1 LGVNLIDTTILPI
14 NMAIIDRIKWNGS
27 KNSLVWKFD
36 SEELSTW
43 TQLIVNESQEA
54 FLVKEGVFEGPFGA
68 GRHTLSTENIP
79 LLRKIIGM
87 PFGGKS
93 PFSAEVW
100 FTNLATNLN
109 ISWGTPDPIQL
120 QDPKYQVMVP
130 IRAFG
135 QYGIKINNSKK
146 FLLKIVGT
154 LTEFDSDAISEY
166 LKGALITKIKTCIAN
181 AIIQNGVSVLE
192 INMHLDSLSELIK
205 QSLTKN
211 FSDFGIELTQF
222 NIHSI
227 NIPEDDPALITLKNA
242 LSKKAEM
249 GIVGFNY
256 QQERSFDV
264 IQTAAGNEGN
274 SGNIMGAGMG
284 MGMGV
289 AIGGPIGNSFG
300 NSLSQLNT
308 NLNTQQKVCANC
320 ETTLKNNVKF
330 CENCGTPTSLTCI
343 NCGTDLKPNSKFC
356 SDCGT
361 PVNPK
366 KKVIKAKPD
375 SKNNPKARKK

>member
-1 LGVNLIDTTILPI
+1 
-14 NMAIIDRIKWNGS
+14 
-27 KNSLVWKFD
+27 
-36 SEELSTW
+36 
-43 TQLIVNESQEA
+43 
-54 FLVKEGVFEGPFGA
+54 
-68 GRHTLSTENIP
+68 
-79 LLRKIIGM
+79 
-87 PFGGKS
+87 
-93 PFSAEVW
+93 VW

-166 LKGALITKIKTCIAN
+166 LRGALITKIKTCIAN

-249 GIVGFNY
+249 GID
-256 QQERSFDV
+256 DV
-264 IQTAAGNEGN
+264 ILENRSYELEISP
-274 SGNIMGAGMG
+274 SGLKDAEQLDIFS
-284 MGMGV
+284 V
-289 AIGGPIGNSFG
+289 GPS
-300 NSLSQLNT
+300 
-308 NLNTQQKVCANC
+308 ANAVSGKIFPR
-320 ETTLKNNVKF
+320 E
-330 CENCGTPTSLTCI
+330 
-343 NCGTDLKPNSKFC
+343 
-356 SDCGT
+356 
-361 PVNPK
+361 
-366 KKVIKAKPD
+366 
-375 SKNNPKARKK
+375 